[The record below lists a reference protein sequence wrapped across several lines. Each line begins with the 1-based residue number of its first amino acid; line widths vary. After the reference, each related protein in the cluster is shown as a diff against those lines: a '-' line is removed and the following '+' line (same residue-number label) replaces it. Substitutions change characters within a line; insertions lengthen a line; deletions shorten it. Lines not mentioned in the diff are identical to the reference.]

1 MKQNRFKN
9 AKRLNSVS
17 HILFLTAIIAIL
29 NSCHILPSRKSD
41 SVQMKLAGRYLL
53 ELPDTLPY
61 EYPTVSTL
69 RIDGQVTTIDISYS
83 PFGRNYRLERF
94 NLISGELIK
103 SVPMRLLDYQNLW
116 RAEEVGKDSFIVAIN
131 PYASPSLNEG
141 CRLLVNEKAEILDTF
156 TMEGSILL
164 RPGHPEYGP
173 NFHMYASNKSFPFYY
188 NKEEGS
194 VLVKINDAVKRGN
207 VYADKPYSWLGKA
220 YLKSKNK
227 EFEYINYPDMDE
239 YYQEVEHIESIYD
252 RGGKTDIY
260 GSQINDTILLMSRSL
275 NSKVHYLNLRTNGVT
290 VAGDMPSDFIP
301 ADYLKIWKTD
311 VEKAR
316 FSQAVYRCIYYD
328 SNRELY
334 YRTQVIPF
342 DSVSPSQVEDPV
354 FSVSVF
360 TKDFKKLGEMIMPH
374 GYNWKSLV
382 PYKNGFIIHNYPESI
397 NKKNHVFDYFECEVG
412 EASNP
417 SPREQMKVKKDELLR
432 LLNNQRCDTCPE
444 EYVSNFPNVPKKD
457 TLQVL
462 LYPVERSCLSCSKL
476 LSEAFTELNT
486 SLNNDIL
493 VILIASNK
501 YVLKKFLEDNKLS
514 LNDNFRS
521 DITGVY
527 KPYLADW
534 VNPRVLTYNQDR
546 KVIKDVIYDAD
557 QIPELVRII
566 HSKRISAQ

>member
-1 MKQNRFKN
+1 MKQIRFTKG
-9 AKRLNSVS
+9 KRLNAVS
-17 HILFLTAIIAIL
+17 HILFLTTIIVIL
-29 NSCHILPSRKSD
+29 NSCNILPSRKSD
-41 SVQMKLAGRYLL
+41 SVQIKLAGRYLL
-53 ELPDTLPY
+53 EMPDTMPY
-61 EYPTVSTL
+61 ENPTVSTV
-69 RIDGQVTTIDISYS
+69 RIDGQVTTIDVTYS
-83 PFGRNYRLERF
+83 PFSKNYRFERF
-94 NLISGELIK
+94 NLVSGELIK
-103 SVPMRLLDYQNLW
+103 TVPLRLLDYQNLW

-131 PYASPSLNEG
+131 PYAAPSLNEG
-141 CRLLVNEKAEILDTF
+141 CRLLVNGKAEILDTF
-156 TMEGSILL
+156 SIEGSILL
-164 RPGHPEYGP
+164 RPGHPEYSP
-173 NFHMYASNKSFPFYY
+173 NFYMYASNKSFPFYY

-194 VLVKINDAVKRGN
+194 VLVKINDAVKREN
-207 VYADKPYSWLGKA
+207 VFADKPYSWLGKA

-239 YYQEVEHIESIYD
+239 YYQEVDHIESIYD

-260 GSQINDTILLMSRSL
+260 GMQINDSILLMSRSL
-275 NSKVHYLNLRTNGVT
+275 TSKVHYLNLRTNEVSA
-290 VAGDMPSDFIP
+290 AGDMPSEFIP

-342 DSVSPSQVEDPV
+342 DSISPSQVEDPV

-374 GYNWKSLV
+374 GYNWKNLV
-382 PYKNGFIIHNYPESI
+382 PYKNGFIIHNYPESVR
-397 NKKNHVFDYFECEVG
+397 KNRHVFDYFECEVG
-412 EASNP
+412 EGTNHT
-417 SPREQMKVKKDELLR
+417 PRQQIADKKKELYQLE
-432 LLNNQRCDTCPE
+432 NNQKCETCPE
-444 EYVSNFPNVPKKD
+444 DYVSNFPNVPKKD

-486 SLNNDIL
+486 SLNNDIM

-501 YVLKKFLEDNKLS
+501 YVLKKFLDDNKLS

-534 VNPRVLTYNQDR
+534 FNPRVLTYDSSR

-566 HSKRISAQ
+566 YSKRTSAQ